1 MHSRGFYY
9 SCAMPY
15 SMKYIFHLDNR
26 ERQKACELLED
37 CKETIIIPLIG
48 TSGLKIEVSGL
59 EIMNDDPGKY
69 ICLNVLQLPL

>member
-1 MHSRGFYY
+1 
-9 SCAMPY
+9 
-15 SMKYIFHLDNR
+15 MKYIFYLDNR
-26 ERQKACELLED
+26 ERQEACELLED

-69 ICLNVLQLPL
+69 ICLNVFQLPLCTAMLR